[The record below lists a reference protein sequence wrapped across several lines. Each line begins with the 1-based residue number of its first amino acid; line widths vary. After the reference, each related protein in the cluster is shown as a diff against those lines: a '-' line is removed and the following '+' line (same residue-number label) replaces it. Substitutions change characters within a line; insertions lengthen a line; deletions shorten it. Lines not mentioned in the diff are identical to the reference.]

1 MKTAHIGAVKG
12 NMSPMNMSAAASVT
26 QKEDEM
32 INLTP
37 HSITVRGMNGDV
49 TYAPSGVV
57 ARVAVAEEV
66 CGEIDGVPVISRV
79 LGEAQG
85 LPEEG
90 VPCIVSAMVLSAV
103 PGRKGVYAPDSGPT
117 AIRENGQVVA
127 VTRLV
132 AA

>member
-1 MKTAHIGAVKG
+1 ML
-12 NMSPMNMSAAASVT
+12 
-26 QKEDEM
+26 
-32 INLTP
+32 NLTP
-37 HSITVRGMNGDV
+37 HSITVQRLDGTRV
-49 TYAPSGVV
+49 TYPASGSL
-57 ARVAVAEEV
+57 ARVTSAEEV
-66 CGEIDGVPVISRV
+66 VAEIDGIPVIARS
-79 LGEAQG
+79 LGAAQG